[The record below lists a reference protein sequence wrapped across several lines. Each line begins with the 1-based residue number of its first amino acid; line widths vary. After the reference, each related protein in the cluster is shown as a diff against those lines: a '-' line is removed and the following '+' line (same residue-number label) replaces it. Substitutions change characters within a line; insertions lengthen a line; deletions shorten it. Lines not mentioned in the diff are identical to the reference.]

1 MRSIKGTKPSPALLV
16 AVVALV
22 AALAGTAI
30 GGVAVTSL
38 NKKDKKQV
46 TRIAKKQ
53 AKKLDGKIEL
63 TPGPPGEKGDQ
74 GDPGVKG
81 DQGDPG
87 VKGDQGDPGVNGATN
102 VTARTVTCNGADQCL
117 SNCQAGERATGG
129 GYAGVGGREVTIASP
144 DPALGTA
151 TRYFVLLDAADA
163 AWQVTVICASP

>member
-1 MRSIKGTKPSPALLV
+1 MRRIKGAKPSPALLV

>member
-1 MRSIKGTKPSPALLV
+1 MRRIKGAKPSPALLV

-87 VKGDQGDPGVNGATN
+87 VNGATN

-129 GYAGVGGREVTIASP
+129 GYLGVGGREVTIASP

>member
-1 MRSIKGTKPSPALLV
+1 MRRIKGAKPSPALLV

-63 TPGPPGEKGDQ
+63 TPGPPGE
-74 GDPGVKG
+74 KG